1 MIDISQSGMIIAF
14 ADETIPILS
23 PRLLPLLRG
32 YIS

>member
-1 MIDISQSGMIIAF
+1 MIDICQSGMIIAF